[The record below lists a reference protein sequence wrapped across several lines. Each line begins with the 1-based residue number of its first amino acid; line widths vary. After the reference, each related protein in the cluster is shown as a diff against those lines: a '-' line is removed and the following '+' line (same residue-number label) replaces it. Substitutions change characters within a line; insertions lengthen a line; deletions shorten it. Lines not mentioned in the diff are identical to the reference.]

1 MLAISSTYVHEF
13 LFIPSAVGN
22 YLRKISSRYEEKD
35 IQCYK
40 TSRAKHKSL
49 KNCFLL
55 KVGERSLEPFPLLE
69 VKNVKKSF
77 LQQPVLK
84 GIDLTVKKGDIFALV
99 GGNGAGKSTFMKIL
113 TGLYTYDEGEIKIK
127 GRPVTFFNP
136 SEAHRNGIYLVPQ
149 EPLIFPNMT
158 IEENIL
164 LGMKQN
170 KRQLRTKLEV
180 LMRKLGWN
188 LQLEERASLL
198 SIAQQQLVEIVRG
211 LIREA
216 EILILDEPTSTLTA
230 NEIKSLFV
238 VMKNLSEQGI
248 GMIYITHRLS
258 EIFAIANQVAIL
270 RDGVL
275 SNQGKVNEFTYDM
288 LLKGLLPE
296 GYQEMQKEENL
307 YREKAALK
315 RVLQVNGLSSHKFRD
330 ISLEVKAGEIVG
342 IAGVVGAGRTE
353 LAEAL
358 YGITS
363 VTAGNILL
371 EKTEITAWTTKRRI
385 DAGMIYVPEDRA
397 GHGIF
402 SIASV
407 QQNITSV
414 LLYRLS
420 TFFLKQEKESALT
433 NEYIKKFRITVHD
446 TKQRIESLSGGNQ
459 QKIVLG
465 KYLACEPK
473 LIILDEPTRGIDAKA
488 RLEIYETINKLRE
501 NGLAVLL
508 ISSDLEEIM
517 NLANR
522 VYVMRNGNI
531 VSHLEQKEIS
541 LDCIT
546 RTAYG
551 GEEVSKE

>member
-1 MLAISSTYVHEF
+1 MEQV
-13 LFIPSAVGN
+13 
-22 YLRKISSRYEEKD
+22 
-35 IQCYK
+35 
-40 TSRAKHKSL
+40 
-49 KNCFLL
+49 
-55 KVGERSLEPFPLLE
+55 PLLE
-69 VKNVKKSF
+69 VKNVKKAF

-84 GIDLTVKKGDIFALV
+84 GINLTVKKGDIFALV
-99 GGNGAGKSTFMKIL
+99 GGNGAGKSTLMKIL

-127 GRPVTFFNP
+127 GRSVTFSNP

-164 LGMKQN
+164 LGMRQS
-170 KRQLRTKLEV
+170 KRELRTKLDV
-180 LMRKLGWN
+180 LMRQLGWN
-188 LQLEERASLL
+188 LKLGERASLL

-216 EILILDEPTSTLTA
+216 EILILDEPTSTLTE

-238 VMKNLSEQGI
+238 VMKNLKEQGI
-248 GMIYITHRLS
+248 GMIYITHRFP
-258 EIFAIANQVAIL
+258 EIFAIADQVAIL
-270 RDGVL
+270 RDGVI
-275 SNQGKVNEFTYDM
+275 SNQGNVNEFTYDI
-288 LLKGLLPE
+288 LLQGLLPE
-296 GYQEMQKEENL
+296 DYQQIQKRESL
-307 YREKAALK
+307 YNETASLK
-315 RVLQVNGLSSHKFRD
+315 QVLQVNHLFSHRFRD
-330 ISLEVKAGEIVG
+330 VSLEVKAGEIVG

-353 LAEAL
+353 LAEVL

-363 VTAGNILL
+363 ATEGNVLL
-371 EKTEITAWTTKRRI
+371 DGNEITTWSTKKRI
-385 DAGMIYVPEDRA
+385 DAGIIYVPEDRA
-397 GHGIF
+397 RHGIF

-407 QQNITSV
+407 QQNMTSV

-420 TFFLKQEKESALT
+420 AFFLNQEKESALT
-433 NEYIKKFRITVHD
+433 DGYIKNFRIMVHD
-446 TKQRIESLSGGNQ
+446 TNQSIESLSGGNQ
-459 QKIVLG
+459 QKVVLG
-465 KYLACEPK
+465 KYLACQPK

-488 RLEIYETINKLRE
+488 RLEIYDTIKELRE

-531 VSHLEQKEIS
+531 VSHLEQEDIS

-546 RTAYG
+546 RSAYG
-551 GEEVSKE
+551 GEEVSNG

>member
-1 MLAISSTYVHEF
+1 MEQV
-13 LFIPSAVGN
+13 
-22 YLRKISSRYEEKD
+22 
-35 IQCYK
+35 
-40 TSRAKHKSL
+40 
-49 KNCFLL
+49 
-55 KVGERSLEPFPLLE
+55 PLLE
-69 VKNVKKSF
+69 VKNVKKAF

-99 GGNGAGKSTFMKIL
+99 GGNGAGKSTLMKIL

-127 GRPVTFFNP
+127 GRSVTFSNP

-164 LGMKQN
+164 LGMRRS
-170 KRQLRTKLEV
+170 KRELRTKLDV
-180 LMRKLGWN
+180 LMRQLGWN
-188 LQLEERASLL
+188 LKLGERASLL

-238 VMKNLSEQGI
+238 VMKNLKEQGI
-248 GMIYITHRLS
+248 GMIYITHRFP
-258 EIFAIANQVAIL
+258 EIFAIADQVAIL
-270 RDGVL
+270 RDGVI
-275 SNQGKVNEFTYDM
+275 SNQGNVNEFTYNI
-288 LLKGLLPE
+288 LLQGLLPE
-296 GYQEMQKEENL
+296 GYQQIQKRESL
-307 YREKAALK
+307 YNETASLK
-315 RVLQVNGLSSHKFRD
+315 KVLQVNHLFSHRFRD

-342 IAGVVGAGRTE
+342 IAGIVGAGRTE
-353 LAEAL
+353 LAEVL

-363 VTAGNILL
+363 ATEGNVLL
-371 EKTEITAWTTKRRI
+371 DGNEITTWSTKKRI
-385 DAGMIYVPEDRA
+385 DAGIIYVPEDRA

-402 SIASV
+402 TIASV
-407 QQNITSV
+407 QQNMTSV
-414 LLYRLS
+414 HLYRLS
-420 TFFLKQEKESALT
+420 TFFLNQEKESALT
-433 NEYIKKFRITVHD
+433 NEYIKNFRIMVHD
-446 TKQRIESLSGGNQ
+446 TNQSIESLSGGNQ
-459 QKIVLG
+459 QKVVLG
-465 KYLACEPK
+465 KYLACQPK

-488 RLEIYETINKLRE
+488 RLEIYDMIKELRE

-531 VSHLEQKEIS
+531 VSHLEQEDIS
-541 LDCIT
+541 LDRIT
-546 RTAYG
+546 RSAYG
-551 GEEVSKE
+551 GEEVSNG

>member
-1 MLAISSTYVHEF
+1 MEHV
-13 LFIPSAVGN
+13 
-22 YLRKISSRYEEKD
+22 
-35 IQCYK
+35 
-40 TSRAKHKSL
+40 
-49 KNCFLL
+49 
-55 KVGERSLEPFPLLE
+55 PLLE
-69 VKNVKKSF
+69 VKNIKKSF

-99 GGNGAGKSTFMKIL
+99 GGNGAGKSTLMKIL

-127 GRPVTFFNP
+127 GRSVTFSNP

-164 LGMKQN
+164 LGMKKN
-170 KRQLRTKLEV
+170 KRELRTRLDV
-180 LMRKLGWN
+180 LMRELGWN
-188 LQLEERASLL
+188 LKLEERASVL
-198 SIAQQQLVEIVRG
+198 SIAKQQLVEIVRG

-230 NEIKSLFV
+230 NEIKSLFA

-248 GMIYITHRLS
+248 GMIYITHRFP

-270 RDGVL
+270 RDGVIT
-275 SNQGKVNEFTYDM
+275 NQGKVNEFTYDI
-288 LLKGLLPE
+288 LLKGLLPD
-296 GYQEMQKEENL
+296 GYQEIHKEGNL
-307 YREKAALK
+307 YSETTSLTQ
-315 RVLQVNGLSSHKFRD
+315 VLQVDRLSSHKFRD
-330 ISLEVKAGEIVG
+330 VSLEVKAGEIVG
-342 IAGVVGAGRTE
+342 IAGVVGSGRTE
-353 LAEAL
+353 LGEAL
-358 YGITS
+358 YGITP
-363 VTAGNILL
+363 VTEGNIRL
-371 EKTEITAWTTKRRI
+371 EKTDITAWSTKMRI
-385 DAGMIYVPEDRA
+385 DEGVIYVPEDRA

-407 QQNITSV
+407 QQNMTSV

-433 NEYIKKFRITVHD
+433 SDYIKKFRITVHN
-446 TKQRIESLSGGNQ
+446 TNQSIESLSGGNQ

-488 RLEIYETINKLRE
+488 RLEIYETINELRE

-531 VSHLEQKEIS
+531 VSRLEREEIS

-546 RTAYG
+546 RAAYG

>member
-1 MLAISSTYVHEF
+1 MEQV
-13 LFIPSAVGN
+13 
-22 YLRKISSRYEEKD
+22 
-35 IQCYK
+35 
-40 TSRAKHKSL
+40 
-49 KNCFLL
+49 
-55 KVGERSLEPFPLLE
+55 PLLE
-69 VKNVKKSF
+69 VKNVKKAF

-99 GGNGAGKSTFMKIL
+99 GGNGAGKSTLMKIL

-127 GRPVTFFNP
+127 GRSVTFSSP

-164 LGMKQN
+164 LGMRRSKRELRA
-170 KRQLRTKLEV
+170 KLDVLMRQLRWNL
-180 LMRKLGWN
+180 KLG
-188 LQLEERASLL
+188 ERASLL

-238 VMKNLSEQGI
+238 VMKNLKEQGI
-248 GMIYITHRLS
+248 GMIYITHRFP
-258 EIFAIANQVAIL
+258 EIFAIADQVAIL
-270 RDGVL
+270 RDGVI
-275 SNQGKVNEFTYDM
+275 SNQGNVNEFTYDI
-288 LLKGLLPE
+288 LLQGLLPE
-296 GYQEMQKEENL
+296 GYQQIQK
-307 YREKAALK
+307 RESSFNETASLK
-315 RVLQVNGLSSHKFRD
+315 QVLQVNHLSSHRFRD

-353 LAEAL
+353 LAEVL

-363 VTAGNILL
+363 ATEGNVLL
-371 EKTEITAWTTKRRI
+371 DGNEITTWSTKKRI
-385 DAGMIYVPEDRA
+385 DAGIIYVPEDRA

-402 SIASV
+402 PIASV
-407 QQNITSV
+407 QQNMTSV

-420 TFFLKQEKESALT
+420 TFFLNQEKESALT
-433 NEYIKKFRITVHD
+433 HGYIKNFRIMVHD
-446 TKQRIESLSGGNQ
+446 IHQSIESLSGGNQ
-459 QKIVLG
+459 QKVVLG
-465 KYLACEPK
+465 KYLACQPK

-488 RLEIYETINKLRE
+488 RLEIYDTIKELRE

-531 VSHLEQKEIS
+531 VSHLEQEDIS
-541 LDCIT
+541 LDRIT
-546 RTAYG
+546 RSAYG
-551 GEEVSKE
+551 GEGVSNG

>member
-1 MLAISSTYVHEF
+1 MEQV
-13 LFIPSAVGN
+13 
-22 YLRKISSRYEEKD
+22 
-35 IQCYK
+35 
-40 TSRAKHKSL
+40 
-49 KNCFLL
+49 
-55 KVGERSLEPFPLLE
+55 PLLE
-69 VKNVKKSF
+69 VKNVKKAF

-99 GGNGAGKSTFMKIL
+99 GGNGAGKSTLMKIL

-127 GRPVTFFNP
+127 GRSVTFSNP

-164 LGMKQN
+164 LGMRRS
-170 KRQLRTKLEV
+170 KRELRTKLDV
-180 LMRKLGWN
+180 LMRQLGWN
-188 LQLEERASLL
+188 LKLGERASLL

-238 VMKNLSEQGI
+238 VMKNLKEQGI
-248 GMIYITHRLS
+248 GMIYITHRFP
-258 EIFAIANQVAIL
+258 EIFAIADQVAIL
-270 RDGVL
+270 RDGVI
-275 SNQGKVNEFTYDM
+275 SNQGNVNEFTYDI
-288 LLKGLLPE
+288 LLQGLLPE
-296 GYQEMQKEENL
+296 GYQQIQKRESL
-307 YREKAALK
+307 YNETASLK
-315 RVLQVNGLSSHKFRD
+315 QVLQVNHLFSHRFRD

-353 LAEAL
+353 LAEVL

-363 VTAGNILL
+363 ATEGNVLL
-371 EKTEITAWTTKRRI
+371 DGNEITTWSTKKRI
-385 DAGMIYVPEDRA
+385 DAGIIYVPEDRA

-402 SIASV
+402 AIASV
-407 QQNITSV
+407 QQNMTSV

-420 TFFLKQEKESALT
+420 TFFLNQEKESALT
-433 NEYIKKFRITVHD
+433 NEYIKNFQIMVRD
-446 TKQRIESLSGGNQ
+446 TNQSIESLSGGNQ
-459 QKIVLG
+459 QKVVLG
-465 KYLACEPK
+465 KYLACQPK

-488 RLEIYETINKLRE
+488 RLEIYDMIKELRE

-531 VSHLEQKEIS
+531 VSHLEQEDIS
-541 LDCIT
+541 LDRIT
-546 RTAYG
+546 RSAYG
-551 GEEVSKE
+551 GEEVSNG